1 MLVWLVLLLF
11 TALSSSSRA
20 WHGSRTIANCSTP
33 FSSAVVQLIVDYAA
47 WRNIATLYIVD
58 EAIRSDCNLKALRR
72 HLDCFNRNGLRF
84 ALLRR
89 FDSHVNHQV
98 KRVLIVSF
106 ISRQMDAADYPK
118 QVGGWRCHH
127 ALQQRPLLQLSRFN
141 NDIYFKWLHIGH
153 LVDAPGNAELLAR
166 LSNSAIT
173 LSLDLVVAVATASG
187 GEKVGGLGACVRPQ
201 ATPPIHPA
209 NPMPPKAS
217 GENVSL
223 QSLSFCMLQIYKVRK
238 TCNQS
243 LVVRPLGQW
252 TYQEGVANLRSY
264 QSVDTRID
272 FQGTA
277 LNFGRKLAGK
287 ETATVSEE
295 AAVEDDN
302 DTDHLDSIADYICAY
317 LNASK
322 AVKSFPTLGLK
333 GETGNWSGLLGA
345 VVSQEVDIG
354 LDSVIKSPELY
365 SDMVFTQDIFI
376 SERHVYVKPE
386 QSDGARDI
394 FLATFQPNLLANV
407 LATGL
412 LLAAAMF
419 VYTSLRASHC
429 SLGGL
434 SDALFWSLGIISM
447 QGTQIQAKSA
457 AGNMI
462 IVISLVFA
470 LVIYNAYSA
479 FITSKLSVKLTE
491 IRTIADLLAS
501 DYDIGYA
508 TNSPD
513 EVFLRSMN
521 ETQLNQIYLRGY
533 LRKNINNIT
542 EGLLKATQ
550 GNYGFFASRRVA
562 RKAFLK
568 ISGYKCKFEIME
580 IQTPKTKNY
589 VAFPMSPTSPY
600 RKAIDRCLIKMRE
613 SGVHDYMKSSIEP
626 QLPKCDQQ
634 SSFQSARLN
643 DIVTAIALFYVG
655 IGAGLLIL
663 MGECVCKKRRE
674 IWRRL
679 GRGLQACH
687 QNIEFAH

>member
-1 MLVWLVLLLF
+1 
-11 TALSSSSRA
+11 
-20 WHGSRTIANCSTP
+20 
-33 FSSAVVQLIVDYAA
+33 
-47 WRNIATLYIVD
+47 
-58 EAIRSDCNLKALRR
+58 
-72 HLDCFNRNGLRF
+72 
-84 ALLRR
+84 
-89 FDSHVNHQV
+89 
-98 KRVLIVSF
+98 
-106 ISRQMDAADYPK
+106 MDAADYPK
-118 QVGGWRCHH
+118 
-127 ALQQRPLLQLSRFN
+127 QLSRFN

-513 EVFLRSMN
+513 EVFLRVSPRREPCQGHPRRNPQSMN

>member
-1 MLVWLVLLLF
+1 MLAPVGARHCNGGLAPPKKV
-11 TALSSSSRA
+11 
-20 WHGSRTIANCSTP
+20 
-33 FSSAVVQLIVDYAA
+33 
-47 WRNIATLYIVD
+47 
-58 EAIRSDCNLKALRR
+58 DCNLKALRR

-118 QVGGWRCHH
+118 
-127 ALQQRPLLQLSRFN
+127 QLSRFN

-447 QGTQIQAKSA
+447 QGKGLAEETLWGRRETLWGGVGKLPINPVTTFQWSQAHYRRYPWRSA
-457 AGNMI
+457 LKVASDSPEDGGGM
-462 IVISLVFA
+462 
-470 LVIYNAYSA
+470 
-479 FITSKLSVKLTE
+479 KLS
-491 IRTIADLLAS
+491 S
-501 DYDIGYA
+501 IGH
-508 TNSPD
+508 PP
-513 EVFLRSMN
+513 V
-521 ETQLNQIYLRGY
+521 
-533 LRKNINNIT
+533 
-542 EGLLKATQ
+542 
-550 GNYGFFASRRVA
+550 
-562 RKAFLK
+562 
-568 ISGYKCKFEIME
+568 
-580 IQTPKTKNY
+580 P
-589 VAFPMSPTSPY
+589 SPTH
-600 RKAIDRCLIKMRE
+600 I
-613 SGVHDYMKSSIEP
+613 
-626 QLPKCDQQ
+626 
-634 SSFQSARLN
+634 
-643 DIVTAIALFYVG
+643 
-655 IGAGLLIL
+655 
-663 MGECVCKKRRE
+663 
-674 IWRRL
+674 
-679 GRGLQACH
+679 
-687 QNIEFAH
+687 

>member
-1 MLVWLVLLLF
+1 
-11 TALSSSSRA
+11 
-20 WHGSRTIANCSTP
+20 
-33 FSSAVVQLIVDYAA
+33 
-47 WRNIATLYIVD
+47 
-58 EAIRSDCNLKALRR
+58 CNLKALRR

-118 QVGGWRCHH
+118 
-127 ALQQRPLLQLSRFN
+127 QLSRFN

-447 QGTQIQAKSA
+447 QGKLPINPVTTFQWSQAHYRRYPWRSALKVASDSPEDGGTQIQAKSA

-513 EVFLRSMN
+513 EVFLRVSPRREPCQGHPRRNPQSMN